1 MYSSLSTQLKAQY
14 VLYISSDA
22 LVVIESKLAL
32 V

>member
-32 V
+32 I

>member
-22 LVVIESKLAL
+22 LVVIKSMLAL
-32 V
+32 M

>member
-22 LVVIESKLAL
+22 LVAIESKLAL
-32 V
+32 I

>member
-14 VLYISSDA
+14 VLHISSDA
-22 LVVIESKLAL
+22 LLVIKSKPAL